1 MNDIEWQRPDLRPHI
16 KRISAA
22 AGWRWRQRFSPR
34 GALRRRVA
42 GQVVLITGAS
52 SGIGAGLSHRL
63 ARAGATVL
71 LVARSLDKLQDTV
84 DDIRADGGRA
94 HAYRCD
100 LADLDSCDRLCEQ
113 VLAEHGGVDILVN
126 NAGRSIRRSV
136 MHSLDRF
143 HDYQR
148 TMQLNYFGAI
158 RLAMNLIP
166 AMQARGQGHV
176 INVSTMGVQSAPAR
190 FSAYLGS
197 KSALEGWTLAAQNEL
212 VHTGV
217 EFTLMNYPLVRTPMI
232 APTAIYRYVPA
243 MSEERAVDWL
253 CEAIVTRPKR
263 KVPAFG
269 LASQVMYQVL
279 PKTSELI
286 VNTSFQLLRDKR
298 R

>member
-1 MNDIEWQRPDLRPHI
+1 MNNIEWQRPDLRPHI

-22 AGWRWRQRFSPR
+22 AGWRWRQRLSPR

-42 GQVVLITGAS
+42 GKVVLITGAS

-71 LVARSLDKLQDTV
+71 LVARSIEKLHDTV
-84 DDIRADGGRA
+84 EDIRNAGGRA
-94 HAYRCD
+94 QVYRCD

-113 VLAEHGGVDILVN
+113 VLAEYAAVDILVN

-286 VNTSFQLLRDKR
+286 VNTTFQLLRDKPR
-298 R
+298 

>member
-16 KRISAA
+16 KRISSA

-71 LVARSLDKLQDTV
+71 LVARSLEKLQDTV
-84 DDIRADGGRA
+84 DDIQADGGRA

>member
-63 ARAGATVL
+63 ARAGAAVL

-143 HDYQR
+143 HDYQH

>member
-63 ARAGATVL
+63 ARVGATVL
-71 LVARSLDKLQDTV
+71 LVARSLEKLQDTV

-176 INVSTMGVQSAPAR
+176 INVSTMGVPSTPAR

-269 LASQVMYQVL
+269 LASQVMYQIL

-286 VNTSFQLLRDKR
+286 VNTSFQLLRDKPR
-298 R
+298 

>member
-16 KRISAA
+16 KRISAG

-71 LVARSLDKLQDTV
+71 LVARSLEKLQDTV

>member
-16 KRISAA
+16 KRISSA

-63 ARAGATVL
+63 ARAAATVL
-71 LVARSLDKLQDTV
+71 LVARSIEKLQDTV

-158 RLAMNLIP
+158 RLAMNMIP

-217 EFTLMNYPLVRTPMI
+217 EFTPDELSAGAHADDRAHRHLPL
-232 APTAIYRYVPA
+232 
-243 MSEERAVDWL
+243 RAGD
-253 CEAIVTRPKR
+253 E
-263 KVPAFG
+263 
-269 LASQVMYQVL
+269 
-279 PKTSELI
+279 
-286 VNTSFQLLRDKR
+286 
-298 R
+298 

>member
-71 LVARSLDKLQDTV
+71 LVARSLAKLQDTV
-84 DDIRADGGRA
+84 DDIQADGGRA

>member
-71 LVARSLDKLQDTV
+71 LVARSIEKLQDTV
-84 DDIRADGGRA
+84 DDIQADGGRA

>member
-63 ARAGATVL
+63 ARVGATVL
-71 LVARSLDKLQDTV
+71 LVARSLEKLQDTV

>member
-16 KRISAA
+16 KRISSA

-71 LVARSLDKLQDTV
+71 LVARSIDKLQDTV

>member
-269 LASQVMYQVL
+269 LASQVMYQIL

>member
-71 LVARSLDKLQDTV
+71 LVARSIEKLQDTV
-84 DDIRADGGRA
+84 DDIQADGGRA

-113 VLAEHGGVDILVN
+113 VLTEHGGVDILVN

-269 LASQVMYQVL
+269 LASQVMYQIL

>member
-71 LVARSLDKLQDTV
+71 LVARSLEKLQDTV
-84 DDIRADGGRA
+84 DDIQADGGRA

-269 LASQVMYQVL
+269 LASQVMDQVL

>member
-71 LVARSLDKLQDTV
+71 LVARSLEKLQDTV
-84 DDIRADGGRA
+84 DDIQADGGRA

-100 LADLDSCDRLCEQ
+100 LANLDSCDRLCEQ

>member
-71 LVARSLDKLQDTV
+71 LVARSLEKLQDTV
-84 DDIRADGGRA
+84 DDIQADGGRA

-269 LASQVMYQVL
+269 LASQVMYQIL

-286 VNTSFQLLRDKR
+286 VNTSFQLLRDKPR
-298 R
+298 

>member
-71 LVARSLDKLQDTV
+71 LVARSLEKLQDTV
-84 DDIRADGGRA
+84 GDIQVDGGRA

>member
-71 LVARSLDKLQDTV
+71 LVARSLEKLQDTV
-84 DDIRADGGRA
+84 DDIQADGGRA

-197 KSALEGWTLAAQNEL
+197 KSALAGWTLAAQNEL

>member
-100 LADLDSCDRLCEQ
+100 LADLDSRDRLCEQ

>member
-71 LVARSLDKLQDTV
+71 LVARSIEKLQDTV

>member
-71 LVARSLDKLQDTV
+71 LVARSIEKLQDTV

-166 AMQARGQGHV
+166 AMQARSHGHV
-176 INVSTMGVQSAPAR
+176 INVSTMCGQSAPAR
-190 FSAYLGS
+190 FYAYLGS

-269 LASQVMYQVL
+269 LASKVMYQVL

-286 VNTSFQLLRDKR
+286 VNTTFQLLRDKPR
-298 R
+298 

>member
-71 LVARSLDKLQDTV
+71 LVARSLEKLQDTV
-84 DDIRADGGRA
+84 DDIQADGGLA

-232 APTAIYRYVPA
+232 APTAIYRYLPA

>member
-71 LVARSLDKLQDTV
+71 LVARSIEKLQDTV
-84 DDIRADGGRA
+84 DDIQADGGRA

-158 RLAMNLIP
+158 RLAMNLIT

>member
-71 LVARSLDKLQDTV
+71 LVARSLEKLQDTV

-269 LASQVMYQVL
+269 LASQVMYQIL

-286 VNTSFQLLRDKR
+286 VNTSFQLLRDKPR
-298 R
+298 

>member
-22 AGWRWRQRFSPR
+22 TGWRWRQRFSPR

-42 GQVVLITGAS
+42 GKVVLITGAS

-71 LVARSLDKLQDTV
+71 LVARSIEKLQDTV

-94 HAYRCD
+94 HAYHCD
-100 LADLDSCDRLCEQ
+100 LADLDSCDRLCEH
-113 VLAEHGGVDILVN
+113 VLAEHDSVDILVN

-263 KVPAFG
+263 KVPTFG

-286 VNTSFQLLRDKR
+286 VNTTFQLLRDKPR
-298 R
+298 

>member
-16 KRISAA
+16 KRISSA

-71 LVARSLDKLQDTV
+71 LVARSLEKLQDTV

>member
-286 VNTSFQLLRDKR
+286 VNTTFQLLRDKPR
-298 R
+298 

>member
-71 LVARSLDKLQDTV
+71 LVARSLEKLQDTV
-84 DDIRADGGRA
+84 DDIQADGGRA

-286 VNTSFQLLRDKR
+286 VNTTFQLLRDKPR
-298 R
+298 

>member
-148 TMQLNYFGAI
+148 TMQLNYFGAL

>member
-16 KRISAA
+16 KRISSA

>member
-22 AGWRWRQRFSPR
+22 AWRWRQRFSPR

>member
-71 LVARSLDKLQDTV
+71 LVARSLEKLQDTV
-84 DDIRADGGRA
+84 DDIQADGGRA

>member
-217 EFTLMNYPLVRTPMI
+217 EFTLMNYPLVRPPMI

>member
-1 MNDIEWQRPDLRPHI
+1 
-16 KRISAA
+16 
-22 AGWRWRQRFSPR
+22 
-34 GALRRRVA
+34 
-42 GQVVLITGAS
+42 
-52 SGIGAGLSHRL
+52 
-63 ARAGATVL
+63 
-71 LVARSLDKLQDTV
+71 
-84 DDIRADGGRA
+84 
-94 HAYRCD
+94 
-100 LADLDSCDRLCEQ
+100 
-113 VLAEHGGVDILVN
+113 VDILVN

-269 LASQVMYQVL
+269 LASQVMYQIL

-286 VNTSFQLLRDKR
+286 VNTSFQLLRDKPR
-298 R
+298 

>member
-1 MNDIEWQRPDLRPHI
+1 MNNIEWQRPDLRPHI
-16 KRISAA
+16 KRISSA

-71 LVARSLDKLQDTV
+71 LVARSIEKLHDTV
-84 DDIRADGGRA
+84 EDIRNAGGRA
-94 HAYRCD
+94 QAYRCD

-113 VLAEHGGVDILVN
+113 VLAEYAAVDILVN

-286 VNTSFQLLRDKR
+286 VNTTFQLLRDKPR
-298 R
+298 

>member
-71 LVARSLDKLQDTV
+71 LVARSIEKLQDTV
-84 DDIRADGGRA
+84 DDIQADGGRA

-269 LASQVMYQVL
+269 LASQVMYQIL

>member
-71 LVARSLDKLQDTV
+71 LVARSLEKLQDTV
-84 DDIRADGGRA
+84 DDIQADGGRA

-158 RLAMNLIP
+158 RLAMNLTP

>member
-42 GQVVLITGAS
+42 GQGVLITGPR
-52 SGIGAGLSHRL
+52 SGIGGGPRRRL

-71 LVARSLDKLQDTV
+71 LVARSLAKLQDTV
-84 DDIRADGGRA
+84 DDIQADGGRA

-253 CEAIVTRPKR
+253 CEAGVTRPKR
-263 KVPAFG
+263 KVPACG
-269 LASQVMYQVL
+269 LACPGMYQVL

>member
-148 TMQLNYFGAI
+148 TMQL
-158 RLAMNLIP
+158 
-166 AMQARGQGHV
+166 
-176 INVSTMGVQSAPAR
+176 
-190 FSAYLGS
+190 
-197 KSALEGWTLAAQNEL
+197 
-212 VHTGV
+212 
-217 EFTLMNYPLVRTPMI
+217 
-232 APTAIYRYVPA
+232 
-243 MSEERAVDWL
+243 
-253 CEAIVTRPKR
+253 
-263 KVPAFG
+263 
-269 LASQVMYQVL
+269 
-279 PKTSELI
+279 
-286 VNTSFQLLRDKR
+286 
-298 R
+298 